1 MYFCKKSK
9 MSLISREIANEL
21 DYNVGY
27 DGHYDYVFIIDSHDN
42 ITPVPYETGKKF
54 RFIPRPSYDDLRDW
68 LRYAYDIDIDIVTI
82 PTFSYAN
89 NQGVK
94 IAKGDYLLFLNI
106 PISISVSTKFLL
118 HPNDINPTFIF
129 IHPYINL
136 YFLYANKT
144 NSLTFSPLKSI
155 MLISILN

>member
-1 MYFCKKSK
+1 
-9 MSLISREIANEL
+9 MSLISREIANKL

-82 PTFSYAN
+82 PTFS
-89 NQGVK
+89 
-94 IAKGDYLLFLNI
+94 L
-106 PISISVSTKFLL
+106 
-118 HPNDINPTFIF
+118 
-129 IHPYINL
+129 
-136 YFLYANKT
+136 ANKKMYGWSVYGASDGCSNNIIGT
-144 NSLTFSPLKSI
+144 WRLGESGYYKALDEALKVAFKYI
-155 MLISILN
+155 KGEIEDEDKLPK